1 MLQELHINAYGHQN
15 TWLYVQT
22 RNKRNTNFIF
32 PTTQI
37 VTPLP
42 SPLLENMNECSIP
55 SAAIAFICH
64 VGARKFAR
72 FPFLFSRQLLTNKK
86 FSTFFKKSVQ
96 RYISSKST
104 SWVKMRNWIQYLSA
118 ICLEFITAL
127 KNSYRIRIKV
137 RWCRDSILW
146 KKFWKFIPH
155 TCAHLPTPAHTHPPT
170 PALRKS
176 AD

>member
-1 MLQELHINAYGHQN
+1 MFQELHINAYGHQN

-104 SWVKMRNWIQYLSA
+104 SWVKMRNLSLFI
-118 ICLEFITAL
+118 ICLEFNIA
-127 KNSYRIRIKV
+127 R
-137 RWCRDSILW
+137 
-146 KKFWKFIPH
+146 KKLGCSEKYK
-155 TCAHLPTPAHTHPPT
+155 CL
-170 PALRKS
+170 
-176 AD
+176 

>member
-15 TWLYVQT
+15 TWLYIQT
-22 RNKRNTNFIF
+22 RNKRNTIIIF

-96 RYISSKST
+96 RYVSSIMGQNEKLNSVYDNDVIDGTKNKIHKMKVST
-104 SWVKMRNWIQYLSA
+104 LTPIDQDQIDILLSS
-118 ICLEFITAL
+118 LDYQ
-127 KNSYRIRIKV
+127 SIKLLFFSLV
-137 RWCRDSILW
+137 
-146 KKFWKFIPH
+146 
-155 TCAHLPTPAHTHPPT
+155 
-170 PALRKS
+170 
-176 AD
+176 

>member
-15 TWLYVQT
+15 TWPYIQT
-22 RNKRNTNFIF
+22 RNKRNTIIIF

-96 RYISSKST
+96 RYISSIMGQNEKLNSVSLCHLFGIHYST
-104 SWVKMRNWIQYLSA
+104 
-118 ICLEFITAL
+118 
-127 KNSYRIRIKV
+127 
-137 RWCRDSILW
+137 
-146 KKFWKFIPH
+146 KKFI
-155 TCAHLPTPAHTHPPT
+155 
-170 PALRKS
+170 
-176 AD
+176 